1 MKYEQYIQSD
11 AWRLQR
17 QLLIAEHG
25 AKCDLCKRT
34 NELNVH
40 HLNYE
45 RLGNERAD
53 DVIVLCIRCHN
64 DIHYAMRKYP
74 ASEKAL
80 KKAIIISEEDY
91 SGKCINFRTN
101 GSI

>member
-80 KKAIIISEEDY
+80 KKAIIISEKDY
-91 SGKCINFRTN
+91 SEQVDKLKAEGRL
-101 GSI
+101 